1 MTEDEKLNEVAES
14 YNLMMR
20 KLEEVNKKM
29 FEEQKKSFEL
39 QMENTTFELR
49 ALYSQI
55 NKHFLFNSLNMVRAM
70 INSGEREKAVKSIT
84 DISVFLRYSLNQD
97 DSLTIKSE
105 LKMLRS
111 YIEIQRSR
119 YGNFQFV
126 VELEDGTEDAA
137 IPKMVLQPIIENSF
151 SHGSIGED
159 GIIKVSVKRRSGGIL
174 IGVFDNGLGIS
185 AERRAQVNENL
196 RNDVADGN
204 ESHNGLA
211 LINVQRRLRLLCSEN
226 CRIRIFGTKGKFTA
240 VIVNLADKENV

>member
-29 FEEQKKSFEL
+29 FEEQKKSFDL

-196 RNDVADGN
+196 RNDVADG
-204 ESHNGLA
+204 
-211 LINVQRRLRLLCSEN
+211 
-226 CRIRIFGTKGKFTA
+226 K
-240 VIVNLADKENV
+240 